1 MKRIPSL
8 ILHLVTTVFTSTVT
22 STWSYNNDSINLSA
36 ATTPHSLSNRNVR
49 SSESSSSTGTL
60 AVANKYHHD
69 NDESHHTVVSFA
81 QVEAYLNSIGY
92 TIDNFCQQHYT
103 SNNYGNDNVVS
114 DSLNQSHRSFVRR
127 LDEKQEEEE
136 QKEEEQSNYIQNII
150 LAFICVTIAALAAG
164 LTMGLLSLEL
174 LDLRIKEIAS
184 SNTKEREQARSLV
197 PLIKDHHRLVRLMF
211 DIYLYFVQYLKWKL
225 CWFWT

>member
-1 MKRIPSL
+1 MKRVPLS

-36 ATTPHSLSNRNVR
+36 ATTHSLSNRNVR

-60 AVANKYHHD
+60 TVANKYHHD

-92 TIDNFCQQHYT
+92 TIDNLCQQHYT

>member
-1 MKRIPSL
+1 MLGQVKAAAVLVHLLLL
-8 ILHLVTTVFTSTVT
+8 IST
-22 STWSYNNDSINLSA
+22 
-36 ATTPHSLSNRNVR
+36 
-49 SSESSSSTGTL
+49 
-60 AVANKYHHD
+60 

-92 TIDNFCQQHYT
+92 TIDNLCQQHYT
-103 SNNYGNDNVVS
+103 SHNYGNDNVVS

-136 QKEEEQSNYIQNII
+136 QEEEEQSNYIQNII

-184 SNTKEREQARSLV
+184 SNAKEREQARSLV